1 MNDDLEM
8 IELYLPC
15 TDVVKDFNSK
25 KNDEK
30 LKIIELGIALFNS
43 GKDIIQY
50 WNNDEWESKIKSLE
64 STLKTKETEYM
75 SERQTIIN
83 KIRKEEE
90 EKYTSKI
97 ENLTSYIEDLE
108 KRQKESVQQLQTIH
122 HSIDEKYE
130 QRTIERIKS
139 EQDRYESRIT
149 DMQQKLDSSREQY
162 ENLLGRTNNS
172 TFKGQDGESMIDKQL
187 NLMFPKAEIEDTSQ
201 QPGRGDFILKE
212 GDFLLMLEN
221 KNYSKNV
228 QKSEIDKFYRDLE
241 RESNNDIQCAIFVSM
256 NSGICNREDF
266 SFEVI
271 NKKPI
276 LFIHRLRENMV
287 SLKLAVN
294 FFKNILS
301 MKDLDLSKKEVEC
314 AFKNSISGIKRN
326 FSKQKSR
333 LDKFHNEQVD
343 GLTQLESSVIDLY
356 KLIGMKY

>member
-1 MNDDLEM
+1 MNEEM
-8 IELYLPC
+8 IEIYLPSNSY
-15 TDVVKDFNSK
+15 VNDFSSK
-25 KNDEK
+25 KNSEK
-30 LKIIELGIALFNS
+30 LKIIELGLSLFNS
-43 GKDIIQY
+43 GKDIIQF

-64 STLKTKETEYM
+64 TEIKTKEASFLGEKT
-75 SERQTIIN
+75 QIIN
-83 KIRKEEE
+83 KIRQEEE
-90 EKYTSKI
+90 GKYTSKI
-97 ENLTSYIEDLE
+97 TSLTTYIQDLE
-108 KRQKESVQQLQTIH
+108 KRQKETVEQLQTVYNTL
-122 HSIDEKYE
+122 DEKYE
-130 QRTIERIKS
+130 QRTVERIKG
-139 EQDRYESRIT
+139 EQDKYETRIT
-149 DMQQKLDSSREQY
+149 DLQSKMDSLREQY
-162 ENLLGRTNNS
+162 ESLLGRTNNS

-256 NSGICNREDF
+256 NTGICNREDF

-343 GLTQLESSVIDLY
+343 GLTQLESSVTDLY

>member
-1 MNDDLEM
+1 M
-8 IELYLPC
+8 IEIYLPSNKY
-15 TDVVKDFNSK
+15 VNEFSSK
-25 KNDEK
+25 KNSEK
-30 LKIIELGIALFNS
+30 LKIIELGLSLFNS
-43 GKDIIQY
+43 GKDIIQF

-64 STLKTKETEYM
+64 TQIKTKESQFNEEKTH
-75 SERQTIIN
+75 IIS
-83 KIRKEEE
+83 KTRLEEE
-90 EKYTSKI
+90 GKYTSKI
-97 ENLTSYIEDLE
+97 SSLNTYIQDLE
-108 KRQKESVQQLQTIH
+108 KRQKDSVEQLQSVYSTL
-122 HSIDEKYE
+122 DEKYE
-130 QRTIERIKS
+130 QRTVERIKG
-139 EQDRYESRIT
+139 EQDKYETRIR
-149 DMQQKLDSSREQY
+149 DLQDKMDSLREQY
-162 ENLLGRTNNS
+162 ESLLGRTNNS

-256 NSGICNREDF
+256 NTGICNREDF

-326 FSKQKSR
+326 FSKQKNR

-343 GLTQLESSVIDLY
+343 GLTQLESSVSDLY